1 MKISIKYISF
11 FAHKI
16 NYFVFLLPLFLKP
29 GNTENYIADFSK
41 KKVPPF
47 EVCGRNYNMM
57 QFKELRIEK
66 LKIQNNSLVFY
77 YGVLQYSLV
86 FSSILWCSPVFSGI
100 LWFLETP
107 KFNSELENIKTIGL
121 GLAVNCDQLMMEVQF
136 L

>member
-11 FAHKI
+11 YAHKI

-100 LWFLETP
+100 LRYSPVFSSILRYSPVFTDTP
-107 KFNSELENIKTIGL
+107 QISFFGTLKSI
-121 GLAVNCDQLMMEVQF
+121 AQPQ
-136 L
+136 